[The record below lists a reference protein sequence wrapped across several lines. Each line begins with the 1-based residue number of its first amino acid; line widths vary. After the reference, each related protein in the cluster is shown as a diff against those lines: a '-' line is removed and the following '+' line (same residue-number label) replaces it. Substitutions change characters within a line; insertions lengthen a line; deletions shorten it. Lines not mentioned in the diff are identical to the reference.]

1 MRFGDYIKDINKF
14 YIDNGYIIKPEPK
27 LILDDTE
34 VDMFNPFIPTGN
46 YNPQTQTITLYI
58 NNRHVKDI
66 LRTYCHELIHHF
78 QNISDENFINFD
90 KSGNLNENQ
99 KLQEYEA
106 EAYKNGNVMFRKWTE
121 QFKK

>member
-46 YNPQTQTITLYI
+46 YNP
-58 NNRHVKDI
+58 
-66 LRTYCHELIHHF
+66 
-78 QNISDENFINFD
+78 
-90 KSGNLNENQ
+90 
-99 KLQEYEA
+99 
-106 EAYKNGNVMFRKWTE
+106 
-121 QFKK
+121 